1 MYNSWANCISQA
13 KTRKNC
19 NTVSFSTVFKY
30 LLGFARD
37 ESSWHRGVG
46 RGMMSPL
53 ARASPPRLEGVRPAD
68 WSHTLLSPRPYSSF
82 RTTNLPQQLEWF
94 VLIEWFVSTKSVVAN
109 SKKFSKLRSHSLK
122 YGDGN
127 WKLIYRRHEMKWASL
142 PLPH

>member
-1 MYNSWANCISQA
+1 M
-13 KTRKNC
+13 
-19 NTVSFSTVFKY
+19 SFSTVFKY

-37 ESSWHRGVG
+37 ESSRHRGVG

-94 VLIEWFVSTKSVVAN
+94 VLIEWFVSTKSVGSN
-109 SKKFSKLRSHSLK
+109 SKLFQNFVLIEQNMVRE
-122 YGDGN
+122 N
-127 WKLIYRRHEMKWASL
+127 WKLIYPCHEIKLASL
-142 PLPH
+142 PLAPLGFTYLNVPIIESIYYKAL